1 MPIALSEEEAE
12 KLVESAKKLKE
23 VAKGLIE

>member
-1 MPIALSEEEAE
+1 LSEEEAE